1 MLCHP
6 IRSLLGPTATLPLG
20 RSLSMESVRMVV
32 AMASTEAERLSQIVD
47 DAETTGVETQLIT
60 APLKEVA
67 CRMRKQQA

>member
-1 MLCHP
+1 MSCHP
-6 IRSLLGPTATLPLG
+6 IRSLLDPTAALPLG

-60 APLKEVA
+60 APKGGGL
-67 CRMRKQQA
+67 